1 MGRSRSRTPSR
12 KKSRRRSTSRSKH
25 SKKSRH
31 RTPDRKSSKYR
42 QRSVSSS
49 DSSSNRYKS
58 SSSKYSSKRKKR
70 DSKSPSRSRRHRR
83 STSPSNSSSRSSSS
97 SSSPSKNSRRSSS
110 PKNKPSSNYIEKIRA
125 MRTPTPPKLNF
136 DTSMEFLDKRQVSDS
151 LAEINAN
158 EFRPKT
164 FSSTTNSKGE
174 KSDADL
180 IKVKGEV
187 RATKIDSNDD
197 PLFHQQVR
205 FTEMNSVH
213 IELIKNLFLKVFG
226 DDDARL
232 EQWVHRLY
240 TYRQK
245 MFAPNN

>member
-1 MGRSRSRTPSR
+1 
-12 KKSRRRSTSRSKH
+12 
-25 SKKSRH
+25 
-31 RTPDRKSSKYR
+31 
-42 QRSVSSS
+42 
-49 DSSSNRYKS
+49 
-58 SSSKYSSKRKKR
+58 
-70 DSKSPSRSRRHRR
+70 
-83 STSPSNSSSRSSSS
+83 
-97 SSSPSKNSRRSSS
+97 
-110 PKNKPSSNYIEKIRA
+110 

-136 DTSMEFLDKRQVSDS
+136 DTSMEFLDKRHVSDS

-205 FTEMNSVH
+205 FIEMNSVR